1 MNADDDK
8 IDNYIWDLGI
18 QPKLKL
24 LDAEMKNYIQVCK
37 DKLGMVPN
45 VILANASDNERLKT
59 FVNFYNRLM
68 LKKGYLTKLEREMI
82 AVVVSSCNKCF
93 YCLIAHGA
101 AVRQLSKNPILGD
114 ELMINYRAADLSK
127 REKLMLDFSAKL
139 TEAPSK
145 VTKLDRDL
153 LRKEEFSE
161 EEMLEIIEVASF
173 FNMTNRIAI
182 GTDMRPNAE
191 YHNLAR
197 E

>member
-18 QPKLKL
+18 QPKLEL

-153 LRKEEFSE
+153 LRQEEFSE
-161 EEMLEIIEVASF
+161 EEILEIIEVASF

-197 E
+197 G

>member
-18 QPKLKL
+18 QPKLEL

-59 FVNFYNRLM
+59 FVSFYNRLM

-139 TEAPSK
+139 TEAPSN

-153 LRKEEFSE
+153 LRKENFSE
-161 EEMLEIIEVASF
+161 EEILEIIEVASF

-197 E
+197 

>member
-18 QPKLKL
+18 QPKLEL

-153 LRKEEFSE
+153 LRQEEFSE
-161 EEMLEIIEVASF
+161 EEILEIIEVASF

>member
-8 IDNYIWDLGI
+8 IDNYIWNLGI
-18 QPKLKL
+18 QPKLEL

-139 TEAPSK
+139 TEAPSN

-153 LRKEEFSE
+153 LRKEKFSE
-161 EEMLEIIEVASF
+161 EEILEIIEVASF

-197 E
+197 

>member
-18 QPKLKL
+18 QPKLEL

-153 LRKEEFSE
+153 LRQEKFSE
-161 EEMLEIIEVASF
+161 EEILEIIEVASF

-197 E
+197 

>member
-18 QPKLKL
+18 QPKLEL

-37 DKLGMVPN
+37 EKLGMVPN

-153 LRKEEFSE
+153 LRQEEFSE
-161 EEMLEIIEVASF
+161 EEILEIIEVASF

-197 E
+197 

>member
-18 QPKLKL
+18 QPKLEL

-37 DKLGMVPN
+37 EKLGMVPN

-153 LRKEEFSE
+153 LRQEEFSE
-161 EEMLEIIEVASF
+161 EEILEIIEVASF

-182 GTDMRPNAE
+182 GTDMRPNVE